1 MTASVAAA
9 LILSAAATAAV
20 DLTTVDSE
28 TIAKAVFSRH
38 FSTVWNLI
46 EPSYRKGVNETRWQS
61 CVSELVHQSGTYDL
75 KSVKVA
81 DTKRLHSTLPL
92 LGSVVLIDVG
102 LQVLYTEPGS
112 KTLQAG
118 ELYAYWVKQKG
129 QWHAV
134 WLPSVLSAYR
144 AGKCSPSSLY

>member
-1 MTASVAAA
+1 VTVFVAAA
-9 LILSAAATAAV
+9 LILSAAASAAV

-46 EPSYRKGVNETRWQS
+46 EPSYRKGINEAHWQG
-61 CVSELVHQSGTYDL
+61 CVSQLVRQSGSYDL

-81 DTKRLHSTLPL
+81 VTKRLHSTLPM
-92 LGSVVLIDVG
+92 LGAVVLIDVG

-129 QWHAV
+129 KWHAV
-134 WLPSVLSAYR
+134 WLPSELNAYR